1 MMSEMKKLNQEAIEI
16 MEDTIAVDDQLI
28 DQISKFAYKN
38 FGQWNW
44 KSKFKTKDK
53 AIEFLLSHLENNRQ
67 LWVLT
72 LKHNRSL
79 ANQIRIEK
87 LIRQKEYYNG
97 TRKSKDRKPKESRR
111 K

>member
-67 LWVLT
+67 LWVTT
-72 LKHNRSL
+72 LRHNRSL
-79 ANQIRIEK
+79 LNQVRHIHTTK
-87 LIRQKEYYNG
+87 LKEYNYG
-97 TRKSKDRKPKESRR
+97 KPSAKRKRKKLN
-111 K
+111 